1 MYFVMVL
8 GMLVL
13 CILCISVCRCTV
25 SKAFDM
31 SSAIVTV
38 LWGGFCLLKPCVM
51 VLFMVWRAVTV
62 ECFVRKPCWWLGG
75 VMLFVICGRSI
86 FSSVLAMG
94 DSRDMGL

>member
-1 MYFVMVL
+1 
-8 GMLVL
+8 
-13 CILCISVCRCTV
+13 
-25 SKAFDM
+25 
-31 SSAIVTV
+31 
-38 LWGGFCLLKPCVM
+38 M